1 MRIIEQTSERLKT
14 RHYPINSWVVGG
26 FCLCVALHTLV
37 RSLVWEPTSTV
48 LNCTRQTTSVTCQ
61 LQQQT
66 FIGIQQEQTLEAVR
80 SVKGVG
86 GGTNRP
92 IWLVAPT
99 QTLPVSNSSSRRDT
113 FNTIQTFLNTPSAKS
128 LTLRYDQPT
137 AILFAPIPILLFG
150 GLGLALLLLS
160 VANTCTFDK
169 TQNQIILKSRTL
181 MDPQAS
187 IETYPLSGFQDIEI
201 ESYAT
206 KIGQRYNLLLVITQE
221 KPPFHRPVVKKLVL
235 SVDAVAIIALND
247 EQATSIEETIEAFVL
262 SQEV

>member
-14 RHYPINSWVVGG
+14 RYYPINSWVVGG
-26 FCLCVALHTLV
+26 CCLCVTLHTLV

-80 SVKGVG
+80 SVEGVG

-137 AILFAPIPILLFG
+137 AMLFAPIPILLFG
-150 GLGLALLLLS
+150 GLGLALLFLS
-160 VANTCTFDK
+160 VANSCTFDK

-181 MDPQAS
+181 MEKQAS
-187 IETYPLSGFQDIEI
+187 IETFSLSSFQGIEI
-201 ESYAT
+201 ESYST
-206 KIGQRYNLLLVITQE
+206 KIGNRYNLLLVLTHE
-221 KPPFHRPVVKKLVL
+221 KPPFYRPVVKTHVL
-235 SVDAVAIIALND
+235 SVDVVAIIALNY
-247 EQATSIEETIEAFVL
+247 EQATRITETIESFVL
-262 SQEV
+262 GKEV